1 MVTGTEAYRQTPTR
15 GLNSDEQ
22 LRAAF
27 SSPAMHSEY
36 SSTRT
41 ILICAYD
48 PCCLTERVSC
58 ERASVHLLLR
68 GTCSGNHLDEPLRSS
83 AVVFATNEKE
93 VRNRQQPI
101 QGGPVVFVDDPPTGL
116 GTSKTD

>member
-1 MVTGTEAYRQTPTR
+1 MVTGTEAYRQTPTTGR
-15 GLNSDEQ
+15 DLNSDEQ
-22 LRAAF
+22 LRAAS

-36 SSTRT
+36 SSTTT

-68 GTCSGNHLDEPLRSS
+68 GNHLDEPLRSS

-93 VRNRQQPI
+93 VRNRQQSI
-101 QGGPVVFVDDPPTGL
+101 QGPVVFVDDP
-116 GTSKTD
+116 